1 MKGGGVQGGPGPG
14 PQKVLGLPDE
24 EKAGA
29 LLVQG
34 IKEEAGGDLGG
45 QEEVA
50 PGSHLVADLDFFTG
64 GVIIQE
70 DVGGVLGD
78 DGL

>member
-1 MKGGGVQGGPGPG
+1 V
-14 PQKVLGLPDE
+14 GLPDK
-24 EKAGA
+24 EKGSV

-34 IKEEAGGDLGG
+34 IKEEAGGNLGG
-45 QEEVA
+45 QEDVA
-50 PGSHLVADLDFFTG
+50 PGSQVVADLDFFAG

-70 DVGGVLGD
+70 DVGGGLGD

>member
-14 PQKVLGLPDE
+14 PQRRLGLPDE
-24 EKAGA
+24 EKGGV

-34 IKEEAGGDLGG
+34 IKEEAGGNLGG

-50 PGSHLVADLDFFTG
+50 PGSQVVADLDFFAG